1 MSIQAL
7 SHLALDGRLRVP
19 AREVKSYVHA
29 LLSATEAT
37 DRELAQGVGMAEAQF
52 NRLASS
58 RGGAVKSQTL
68 FPLRRVA
75 LLVEEGLK
83 ALSAQ
88 GLKRWL
94 REPNAYLDDVPPI
107 LCLRS
112 DKELRKVTG
121 LLAAIR
127 YGFPA

>member
-1 MSIQAL
+1 MNFQAI
-7 SHLALDGRLRVP
+7 SHLALESRLRVP
-19 AREVKSYVHA
+19 AREVKDYVHA

-58 RGGAVKSQTL
+58 RGGAVKSKTL
-68 FPLRRVA
+68 LPLRRVA
-75 LLVEEGLK
+75 ALVEEGLK
-83 ALSAQ
+83 ALSKE

-112 DKELRKVTG
+112 DKELRKVTD